1 MKSPYD
7 EEAAPVNVSL
17 VIPGRNC
24 QTTLAACLDAV
35 VPLLERGELAE
46 IIFVDDG
53 STDRSRE
60 VAAQYPV
67 RIIHGSGQGPGAAR
81 NLGWRA
87 ASGEAIWFIDSDCVA
102 EPAALR
108 RLVALLTEPRVA
120 GVGGSYGNM
129 CPESLTACLIHEEI
143 VARHE
148 RMPTEVNYLS
158 TFNVLYRRSVLE
170 ELGGFDETRY
180 TVSSEDA
187 QFAFRLIA
195 ADYKLRFDAHS
206 RVKHF
211 HPTSFRRY
219 LVTQQRHGFY
229 RVRLY
234 ADFPRRVSGDSYT
247 TLADH
252 LQPPLA
258 MLILLLLP
266 FALTPYWCIPLL
278 ATLLLVA
285 LQLPMA
291 ATLFVRTQQARYLAY
306 IPFGFVRAVRRGF
319 GMTVGVLDVAWSKL
333 SGGAQLLWNVATRR
347 TQPQHPA

>member
-1 MKSPYD
+1 MKSLYD

-35 VPLLERGELAE
+35 VPLLQCGELAE

-60 VAAQYPV
+60 IAAQYPV
-67 RIIHGSGQGPGAAR
+67 QIVQGTGQGPGAAR
-81 NLGWRA
+81 NLGWRR

-108 RLVALLTEPRVA
+108 RLVAQLTEPSVA

-129 CPESLTACLIHEEI
+129 CSESLTACLIHEEI

-148 RMPTEVNYLS
+148 RMPSEVNYLS

-187 QFAFRLIA
+187 QFAFRLIGA
-195 ADYKLRFDAHS
+195 NYKLRFNAHS

-211 HPTSFRRY
+211 HPTNFRRY
-219 LVTQQRHGFY
+219 LITQQRHGFY
-229 RVRLY
+229 RMRLY

-247 TLADH
+247 SLIDH
-252 LQPPLA
+252 AQPPLA

-266 FALTPYWCIPLL
+266 FVLTPYWCIPLI
-278 ATLLLVA
+278 ATLLLAV

-291 ATLFVRTQQARYLAY
+291 AALFFRTQEARYLAY

-319 GMTVGVLDVAWSKL
+319 GMTVGVLDVVLAKLCGAVQVAWNL
-333 SGGAQLLWNVATRR
+333 VLRR
-347 TQPQHPA
+347 TQPEQPA